1 MLNKIIYVLGI
12 LLNPL
17 VTGYLLRQR
26 NIWKRYKNY
35 TGLYKFIGSLDG
47 ALSGCVPNE
56 RAPREDAVSPEF
68 IFGAIQV
75 MALESDF
82 SASVSMF
89 QI

>member
-1 MLNKIIYVLGI
+1 M
-12 LLNPL
+12 
-17 VTGYLLRQR
+17 
-26 NIWKRYKNY
+26 
-35 TGLYKFIGSLDG
+35 
-47 ALSGCVPNE
+47 SGCVPNE